1 MNVLRYMP
9 VMLVAA
15 LCPTAGAPL
24 HADAA
29 ARYEAVFSDGTR
41 LEGEQITGWDKHP
54 GSPRLD
60 NAPLLDK
67 KRPLRWL
74 RDRSLKPWSIPADCG
89 GFIEF
94 VTGDRI
100 VGQVTGS
107 RPSSEA
113 GGVHTPAHLLV
124 MPVERLDATSQ
135 WQQSTPV
142 RVLIGSIRRIVMKP
156 TPPGLRCQPGTLFYR
171 DGRRVVFV
179 SLRLAEDRLRLL
191 LGDGTLNVKFADVA
205 EVHFP
210 RIDPWEAYF
219 RELGILSPSCRSRLI
234 RFETT
239 GGLIATASELR
250 FHAVPYPS
258 LEYHQR
264 VMATVKRLDAYV
276 MRLQKHEEQ
285 RQKRFDRM
293 RADYARQS
301 DELEKRLEAAR
312 QAYQQAKA
320 NPQRR
325 TAPRKKR
332 NSGRLSRELE
342 NLKRM
347 EADYRT
353 RSGYL
358 KKRLEHATAQWE
370 RRSSSIDQIRLQ
382 RDAARAHSGSGAW
395 RHIIQPAWSL
405 DALWVPFGG
414 ICMRWSFSP
423 DRVPLSRVHPTASVS
438 PPLQPWRLN
447 RNSRG
452 QLLRSGGQQY
462 GWGFGVHAYSELAF
476 TLPQCATS
484 FRARVGLD
492 RIVDTGGCVR
502 ARIFLGST
510 AKKPLY
516 ASGLLIGSKK
526 TVDTGSIA
534 IGTQVKGPKRL
545 VLQADTAHRDR
556 PGGTDPLNIRDK
568 LDWLEPVI
576 GFDPAGLQEAAHRKI
591 VDQQD
596 AWKGW
601 AVKFDKRGGYSWTSL
616 FQKDRPTER
625 GSFRT
630 MLRAGKH
637 PLVLSRSIT
646 VGPDDS
652 WLTVDAGQSAAAGTS
667 RAAAA
672 SLRIDNKKIKP
683 EKPPLRQAWQE
694 RDAPT
699 VFSIR
704 QYRRK
709 KVTLELTQPAG
720 STEVFWH
727 TVGVSD
733 ELPQEYRLAAELKRV
748 MALRDSEPLP
758 AKWGQGAR
766 DLLKSVNPAED
777 AVHGQWTRP
786 DGQLLS
792 DWRTNARCQL
802 PAGSQGSYQLEI
814 QFTRIAGDC
823 LAVMLPVGRTGALL
837 VVSGWGGKVSGL
849 AYVNRKDADRNETTR
864 SGELDNGVKHTLLI
878 TTQLLDGDRARID
891 VTLNGKPYIKW
902 EGLES
907 ALLPDGDWRLRDPK
921 VFGLGAYS
929 AIIVFHSCQFRI
941 LNDQTKIMR

>member
-1 MNVLRYMP
+1 MP
-9 VMLVAA
+9 LMLIAA
-15 LCPTAGAPL
+15 LCPAAAAPL

-41 LEGEQITGWDKHP
+41 LEGERITGWGKYP
-54 GSPRLD
+54 GSPHLD
-60 NAPLLDK
+60 NAPLVDK

-74 RDRSLKPWSIPADCG
+74 RDRSLRPWNMPADCS

-107 RPSSEA
+107 RPSSA
-113 GGVHTPAHLLV
+113 ADGARTPAHLLV
-124 MPVERLDATSQ
+124 MPVERLDATSYSRQ
-135 WQQSTPV
+135 PTPV
-142 RVLIGSIRRIVMKP
+142 RVLTGSIRRVVMKP
-156 TPPGLRCQPGTLFYR
+156 TGGLRCQPGTLFYR
-171 DGRRVVFV
+171 DGRRVAFV
-179 SLRLAEDRLRLL
+179 SLRLGQDCLRLL
-191 LGDGTLNVKFADVA
+191 LSDGTLNVKFADVA

-219 RELGILSPSCRSRLI
+219 RELGILSPACRSRLI

-264 VMATVKRLDAYV
+264 IMATVKRLDAHV

-285 RQKRFDRM
+285 QQKRFDRM
-293 RADYARQS
+293 RADHARQS
-301 DELEKRLEAAR
+301 DEFKKRLQAAR
-312 QAYQQAKA
+312 QAYQRAKA
-320 NPQRR
+320 DLEHR
-325 TAPRKKR
+325 TDPRKKR
-332 NSGRLSRELE
+332 DSSRLTRELQK
-342 NLKRM
+342 LKRA
-347 EADYRT
+347 EAEHRT
-353 RSGYL
+353 RSGYF
-358 KKRLEHATAQWE
+358 KKRIEHAIAQWQ
-370 RRSSSIDQIRLQ
+370 RRSSSIDQIRAQ
-382 RDAARAHSGSGAW
+382 RDAARAHSGSGSW

-423 DRVPLSRVHPTASVS
+423 DRLPLSRVCPTASVS
-438 PPLQPWRLN
+438 PALQPWCLN

-476 TLPQCATS
+476 ALPQCATS
-484 FRARVGLD
+484 FRSRLGLD

-502 ARIFLGST
+502 ARIFDGST

-526 TVDTGSIA
+526 TVDTGPIA
-534 IGTQVKGPKRL
+534 IGTPAKGPKRL
-545 VLQADTAHRDR
+545 ILQADTAHRDR
-556 PGGTDPLNIRDK
+556 PSGTDPLNIRDK

-576 GFDPAGLQEAAHRKI
+576 GFDLPGLQKAVDRKI

-601 AVKFDKRGGYSWTSL
+601 TVKFDKRGGYIWTGR
-616 FQKDRPTER
+616 FQKDRSTER

-630 MLRAGKH
+630 TLQAGKH
-637 PLVLSRSIT
+637 PLVLSRSIA
-646 VGPDDS
+646 VGPDDN
-652 WLTVDAGQSAAAGTS
+652 WLTVGAGQFAAAGTS
-667 RAAAA
+667 RPAAA
-672 SLRIDNKKIKP
+672 SLRIDNKEIKP
-683 EKPPLRQAWQE
+683 EEPPIRQAWQ
-694 RDAPT
+694 RKDAPM
-699 VFSIR
+699 VFAVR

-709 KVTLELTQPAG
+709 KVTLELTQPTG

-727 TVGVSD
+727 TVGLSD
-733 ELPQEYRLAAELKRV
+733 ELPQEYRIAAALKKV
-748 MALRDSEPLP
+748 MALRNSKPLP

-766 DLLKSVNPAED
+766 DLLKSVNAAED
-777 AVHGQWTRP
+777 AVYGKWTKP
-786 DGQLLS
+786 GGQLLS

-802 PAGSQGSYQLEI
+802 SAGSQGSYQLEI

-823 LAVMLPVGRTGALL
+823 MAVMLPVGRTGALL

-864 SGELDNGVKHTLLI
+864 AGELENGVKHTLLI
-878 TTQLLDGDRARID
+878 TTRLLKGNRARID

-902 EGLES
+902 EGLAS
-907 ALLPDGDWRLRDPK
+907 ALLPDGAWRLRDPK
-921 VFGLGAYS
+921 LFGLGAYS
-929 AIIVFHSCQFRI
+929 AIIIFHSCQFKT
-941 LNDQTKIMR
+941 LNDQAKTVR

>member
-1 MNVLRYMP
+1 MNILRYMP
-9 VMLVAA
+9 VMLVVA
-15 LCPTAGAPL
+15 LCPTIAAPL

-41 LEGEQITGWDKHP
+41 LEGERITGWDRHP
-54 GSPRLD
+54 GAPRLD
-60 NAPLLDK
+60 NAPLVDK

-74 RDRSLKPWSIPADCG
+74 RDRSLRPWSMPADCG

-107 RPSSEA
+107 RPSSTA
-113 GGVHTPAHLLV
+113 DGVRTPAHLLV
-124 MPVERLDATSQ
+124 MPIERLDATSYSRQ
-135 WQQSTPV
+135 PTPV
-142 RVLIGSIRRIVMKP
+142 RVLAGSIRRIVMKP
-156 TPPGLRCQPGTLFYR
+156 TPGGLRYQPGTMFYR
-171 DGRRVVFV
+171 DGRRVAFA
-179 SLRLAEDRLRLL
+179 SLRLGQDRLRLL
-191 LGDGTLNVKFADVA
+191 LSDGTLNVKFADVA

-210 RIDPWEAYF
+210 RIDSWEAYF
-219 RELGILSPSCRSRLI
+219 RELGILSPACRSRLI

-264 VMATVKRLDAYV
+264 IMSQIKRLDTHV
-276 MRLQKHEEQ
+276 MRLQKREEQ
-285 RQKRFDRM
+285 RQKRFDQM

-301 DELEKRLEAAR
+301 DELEKRLKAAR
-312 QAYQQAKA
+312 QAYQHAKA

-325 TAPRKKR
+325 TDPRRKR
-332 NSGRLSRELE
+332 NPGRLSRELQ

-347 EADYRT
+347 EAEHRI

-358 KKRLEHATAQWE
+358 KKRIEHTIAQWQ
-370 RRSSSIDQIRLQ
+370 RRSSSIDQIRAQ
-382 RDAARAHSGSGAW
+382 RDAARAHSGSGSW

-414 ICMRWSFSP
+414 ICMRWSFPP
-423 DRVPLSRVHPTASVS
+423 DRLPLSRMYPTASVN
-438 PPLQPWRLN
+438 PALQPWCLN

-484 FRARVGLD
+484 FRSRLGLD
-492 RIVDTGGCVR
+492 RIVDTGGCAR
-502 ARIFLGST
+502 ARIFLNST
-510 AKKPLY
+510 TEKPLY

-526 TVDTGSIA
+526 TVDTGPIA
-534 IGTQVKGPKRL
+534 IGTPAKGPKRL
-545 VLQADTAHRDR
+545 ILQADMAHRNR
-556 PGGTDPLNIRDK
+556 PSGTDPLNIRDK

-576 GFDPAGLQEAAHRKI
+576 GFDPTGLQKAVDRKI
-591 VDQQD
+591 VDQKD

-601 AVKFDKRGGYSWTSL
+601 TVKFDKRGGYSWASR

-646 VGPDDS
+646 VGPDDN
-652 WLTVDAGQSAAAGTS
+652 WLTVDVDRSTAIGTS
-667 RAAAA
+667 RPVAA
-672 SLRIDNKKIKP
+672 SLRIDNKEIKP
-683 EKPPLRQAWQE
+683 EKPPIRQAWQG

-699 VFSIR
+699 LFPIK

-720 STEVFWH
+720 STEVVGH
-727 TVGVSD
+727 TVGLSG
-733 ELPQEYRLAAELKRV
+733 ELPQEYRIATALKKV
-748 MALRDSEPLP
+748 MALRDAAPLP

-777 AVHGQWTRP
+777 AVHGKWTKP
-786 DGQLLS
+786 GGQLLS

-802 PAGSQGSYQLEI
+802 SAGSQGSYQLDI

-823 LAVMLPVGRTGALL
+823 MAVMLPVGRTGVLL
-837 VVSGWGGKVSGL
+837 VVSGWGGEVSGL
-849 AYVNRKDADRNETTR
+849 AYINRKDADRNETTR
-864 SGELDNGVKHTLLI
+864 AGKLENGVKHTLLI
-878 TTQLLDGDRARID
+878 TTRLLKGNRARID

-902 EGLES
+902 EGLAS
-907 ALLPDGDWRLRDPK
+907 ALLPDGAWRLRDPK
-921 VFGLGAYS
+921 LFGLGAYS
-929 AIIVFHSCQFRI
+929 AIIIFHSCQFKAI
-941 LNDQTKIMR
+941 NDR